1 MRETGHLDRATHVPG
16 EAGAGAVPPGRR
28 GPAEPGRSSIL
39 RRGPTVWLGIAW
51 SVFQLYTAYAG
62 LFDLLIQLPVHVAF
76 AVALGFLSTPIPE
89 SAAQA
94 RKLRLARPRRWL
106 DAFFALAALGCAVY
120 YIVEN
125 PRLATRMALVDDPAR
140 SDVVVG
146 VIFTLLLLEATRRH
160 TGPALVVLA
169 LAFVAYAFA
178 GPWLPGFLAHGGES
192 AMQLIDQQTLT
203 TGGIFGIP
211 TLVSATFIY
220 LFVVFGGAM
229 AHGGLLR
236 FFTDGAMAVA
246 GGTRGGAGK
255 VAVISSG
262 LFGTVNGSAIANA
275 VTTGAFT
282 IPLMMKAGYRPHFAA
297 GVEAC
302 ASMGGQLIPPV
313 MGAAAFIMA
322 ETLGVSYGS
331 VAVAAAIPG
340 VLYFIAVGVMVHF
353 EASRRGQVL
362 RRDLHLLAGPAVLV
376 YFLVQGRSPL
386 FAGFWAF
393 VVAVAMSQL
402 RRDTRIGVQRMLRLL
417 AESAQSALPVALACA
432 TVGIVVGVV
441 SATGLGLKLASGIVG
456 IAQGNMLATLLLTM
470 VAALVLGTGLP
481 TSATYIITSIM
492 AAPALVELGLPKLA
506 AHMFVFYFG
515 ILADLTPPTAISTY
529 ATSSLAGADVWKTQW
544 MGMMLALSGFF
555 IPFSFA
561 YDPALL
567 LVSGSVLHIAVRTAA
582 ATLGIIMLGAGL
594 IGYLRAPARLW
605 ERAALL
611 GGAVLLI
618 FPGALSDAVGTACF
632 VAVWIALG
640 AAGRRTAPARELSI
654 RP

>member
-1 MRETGHLDRATHVPG
+1 MPDLRSPRA
-16 EAGAGAVPPGRR
+16 
-28 GPAEPGRSSIL
+28 
-39 RRGPTVWLGIAW
+39 WLGIAW
-51 SVFQLYTAYAG
+51 TLFQLYTAWAG
-62 LFDLLIQLPVHVAF
+62 LFDLLIQLPIHVAF
-76 AVALGFLSTPIPE
+76 AVALGFLTTPIPE

-94 RKLRLARPRRWL
+94 ETLKRRPRHGWL
-106 DAFFALAALGCAVY
+106 DGMLALAALGCAVY
-120 YIVEN
+120 YVVEN
-125 PRLATRMALVDDPAR
+125 QRLTTRMAMVDDPGR
-140 SDVVVG
+140 GDVVVG
-146 VIFTLLLLEATRRH
+146 LVFTALLLEASRRH
-160 TGPALVVLA
+160 IGPALVVLA
-169 LAFVAYAFA
+169 LAFVAYAFV
-178 GPWLPGFLAHGGES
+178 GPWLPGFLSHGGEG
-192 AMQLIDQQTLT
+192 ALKLLDQQTLT
-203 TGGIFGIP
+203 TQGIFGIP

-229 AHGGLLR
+229 SHGGLLR
-236 FFTDGAMAVA
+236 FFTDASLAIA

-282 IPLMMKAGYRPHFAA
+282 IPLMMRAGYRPHFAA

-322 ETLGVSYGS
+322 ETLAMPYSAI
-331 VAVAAAIPG
+331 AVAAAIPG
-340 VLYFIAVGVMVHF
+340 VLYFVAVGVMVHF
-353 EASRRGQVL
+353 EASRLGIPVLSRDELPRLGHVL
-362 RRDLHLLAGPAVLV
+362 RRDFHLLAGPAVLV

-386 FAGFWAF
+386 FAGFWAL
-393 VVAVAMSQL
+393 VVAVGASL
-402 RRDTRIGVQRMLRLL
+402 IRRDTRIGPRRLL
-417 AESAQSALPVALACA
+417 AIFAESAQSALPVALACA

-456 IAQGNMLATLLLTM
+456 IAQGNLLATLFLTM

-492 AAPALVELGLPKLA
+492 AAPALVELGVPKLV

-529 ATSSLAGADVWKTQW
+529 ATASIAGADVWRTQW
-544 MGMMLALSGFF
+544 TGMALALSGFI

-567 LVSGSVLHIAVRTAA
+567 LLNASVPHIVLRTSA
-582 ATLGIIMLGAGL
+582 ATLGILMLGAGL
-594 IGYLRAPARLW
+594 IGYLRAPTRLW

-611 GGAVLLI
+611 VGACLLI
-618 FPGALSDAVGTACF
+618 FPGTLSSAIGVACFAAVWLAQRASARASGPSRAPLGEPSPGSDARV
-632 VAVWIALG
+632 
-640 AAGRRTAPARELSI
+640 S
-654 RP
+654 